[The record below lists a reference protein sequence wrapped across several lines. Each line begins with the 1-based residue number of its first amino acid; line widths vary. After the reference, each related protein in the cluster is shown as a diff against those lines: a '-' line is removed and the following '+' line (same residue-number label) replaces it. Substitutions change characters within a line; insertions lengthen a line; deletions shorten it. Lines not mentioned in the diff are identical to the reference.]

1 MEQKN
6 KTAEKCLRVKMFGE
20 FSIRLGDRVLT
31 DDVSR
36 IKKVWMLIEYLLVN
50 RKSAVPQDKLIEVL
64 WNEEGSDNP
73 VGALKNLVYRARTV
87 LKTLDES
94 AGPELIQYVTSAY
107 VWNDVLPVEIDAE
120 QFEELG
126 RQAAEETDENRK
138 VKKYRQA
145 IDLYQ
150 GAFLPKSA
158 YAEWVMFKSTHYAT
172 LYNDYVL
179 RAAEILHQQCRYE
192 EMVSLCEQAVEYDQF
207 DERIHRYLMEGYAG
221 TGQNNRA
228 LAHYNYI
235 TNLFYK
241 EFGVSL
247 SEETKRQHKM
257 LVEEFHNLE
266 MDLSIIRDELK
277 ETYIRNKGAYFC
289 DDYEVFKNIYRVQA
303 RMISRTGLSIH
314 LGLITLVD
322 HDGNVPEKDV
332 LQPTMERLSQC
343 VLSGLR
349 RGDVVWRYSPSQ
361 LVMMLPMTTYENSKR
376 VINRLVLDFRKA
388 NKRND
393 VELRTMVCL
402 VEPVSD
408 S

>member
-1 MEQKN
+1 MEQGNKN
-6 KTAEKCLRVKMFGE
+6 TEKCLQVKMFGE
-20 FSIRLGDRVLT
+20 FSIRLGDQILT
-31 DDVSR
+31 DDISR
-36 IKKVWMLIEYLLVN
+36 IKKVWMLIEYLLIN
-50 RKSAVPQDKLIEVL
+50 RRSAISQDKLIEIL
-64 WNEEGSDNP
+64 WNDEGSDNP

-87 LKTLDES
+87 LKTLDDVNGAEM
-94 AGPELIQYVTSAY
+94 IQYATNSY
-107 VWNDVLPVEIDAE
+107 GWNDEIPVVIDAE
-120 QFEELG
+120 EFETLG
-126 RQAAEETDENRK
+126 REAAEATDENVK
-138 VKKYRQA
+138 VEKYRRA
-145 IDLYQ
+145 INLYH
-150 GAFLPKSA
+150 GTFLPKSS

-172 LYNDYVL
+172 LYNDYAL

-192 EMVSLCEQAVEYDQF
+192 DLVALCEQAVEYDQF

-247 SEETKRQHKM
+247 SEETKRQHKT
-257 LVEEFHNLE
+257 LVEAFHNLE

-277 ETYIRNKGAYFC
+277 ETYIQNKGAYFC

-303 RMISRTGLSIH
+303 RMITRTGLSIH
-314 LGLITLVD
+314 LGMITLVD
-322 HDGNVPEKDV
+322 HEGNIPAKEV
-332 LQPTMERLSQC
+332 LQPTMQRLTEC
-343 VLSGLR
+343 VLGGLR
-349 RGDVVWRYSPSQ
+349 RGDIVWRYSPSQ
-361 LVMMLPMTTYENSKR
+361 IVVMLPMATYENSKK

-402 VEPVSD
+402 VEPVD
-408 S
+408 EG